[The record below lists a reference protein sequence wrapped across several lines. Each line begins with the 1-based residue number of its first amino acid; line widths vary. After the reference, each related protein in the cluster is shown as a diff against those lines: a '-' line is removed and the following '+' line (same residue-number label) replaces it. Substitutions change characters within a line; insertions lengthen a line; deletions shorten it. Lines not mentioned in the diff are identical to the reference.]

1 MFVMLLSDS
10 AAQNVFHDD
19 RSPPFTLPPL
29 ALQSAWLTAVI
40 V

>member
-19 RSPPFTLPPL
+19 RSPPFIFPL
-29 ALQSAWLTAVI
+29 
-40 V
+40 

>member
-19 RSPPFTLPPL
+19 RSPPLQLYSL

>member
-19 RSPPFTLPPL
+19 RSPPSHYPL
-29 ALQSAWLTAVI
+29 
-40 V
+40 

>member
-19 RSPPFTLPPL
+19 HSPLFSLTP
-29 ALQSAWLTAVI
+29 AMRSAWLTAV
-40 V
+40 VA

>member
-19 RSPPFTLPPL
+19 RSPPSALLPSP
-29 ALQSAWLTAVI
+29 AVCMADCGHRL
-40 V
+40 

>member
-19 RSPPFTLPPL
+19 RSPPSHYPL
-29 ALQSAWLTAVI
+29 WPCSLHG
-40 V
+40 